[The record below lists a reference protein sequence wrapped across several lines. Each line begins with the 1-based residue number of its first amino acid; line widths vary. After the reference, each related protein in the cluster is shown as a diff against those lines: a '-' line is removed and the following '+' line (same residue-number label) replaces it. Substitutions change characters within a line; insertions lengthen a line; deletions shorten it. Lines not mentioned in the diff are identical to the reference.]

1 MLIFVD
7 SSLAGLLT
15 FQLVTAA
22 LGLGLDTSAGDP
34 GGLRNSERQRV
45 LASVPLRAR
54 RKHHLWHCGR
64 WLLIVVFYLLGLG
77 SLGWIRFRRLWF
89 C

>member
-7 SSLAGLLT
+7 SSLSGLLT

-22 LGLGLDTSAGDP
+22 LELGLDTSAGDP
-34 GGLRNSERQRV
+34 CGWRNSERQRV

-54 RKHHLWHCGR
+54 RNHHLWHCGR
-64 WLLIVVFYLLGLG
+64 LVLFSRVTSRVRVHGA
-77 SLGWIRFRRLWF
+77 GWGFGG